1 MSAEQVVQA
10 HLRAFREKRG
20 VAAILEDYH
29 EDACF
34 ITESKVYRGKAEI
47 REFFTAF
54 LAALPPGAVERFSL
68 RNMRVEGD
76 VAYITWSVGDD
87 IPLGTD
93 TFVVDRGRISSQTF
107 AMYATAAPR

>member
-1 MSAEQVVQA
+1 MSAEKVVLA
-10 HLRAFREKRG
+10 HLKAFKEKLG

-29 EDACF
+29 EDARF
-34 ITESKVYRGKAEI
+34 ITESRVYRGKAEI

-93 TFVVDRGRISSQTF
+93 TFVVDGGRIASQTF
-107 AMYATAAPR
+107 AMHAARPG

>member
-1 MSAEQVVQA
+1 MSARQVVQA
-10 HLRAFREKRG
+10 HLKAFKEKLG

-34 ITESKVYRGKAEI
+34 ITESRIYRGKAEI

-54 LAALPPGAVERFSL
+54 LAALPPGAVEAFSL
-68 RNMRVEGD
+68 RSMQVEGD
-76 VAYITWSVGDD
+76 VAYITWSVGDS

-93 TFVVDRGRISSQTF
+93 TFVVDDGRISSQSF
-107 AMYATAAPR
+107 AMHAA